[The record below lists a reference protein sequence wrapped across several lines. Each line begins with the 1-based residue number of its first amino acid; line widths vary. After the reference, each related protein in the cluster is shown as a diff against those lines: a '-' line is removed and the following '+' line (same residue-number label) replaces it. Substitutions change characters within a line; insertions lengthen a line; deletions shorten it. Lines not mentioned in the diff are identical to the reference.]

1 MVYSLYERLI
11 KNTSTTTRISSTIGI
26 LLIVVVI
33 IFVLPALTPKTSQEL
48 YEEDRIKIHKAIL
61 VYITGY
67 SPMKT
72 HTENVS
78 MPGQVANTQLDVYP
92 TKARTMSGTINA
104 IMEKDAGNDP
114 ILMNPEQS
122 VPGGAKRQSFMPA
135 WEDVDGDSKRRIGND
150 ILYNYSAYPDPVV
163 DHWNTSKVTF
173 EEIDY
178 VVDSRVWFIDIDL
191 LLEKN
196 YLEEIPL
203 SASRDNSDTGNGSY
217 SWFVDEDFTVKSL
230 LHKYPVPGNTGFQG
244 VYP

>member
-1 MVYSLYERLI
+1 MGYSLYERLL
-11 KNTSTTTRISSTIGI
+11 KKVSVTTRIFSILGI
-26 LLIVVVI
+26 LLLVVVI
-33 IFVLPALTPKTSQEL
+33 IFALPALAPKTSQEL
-48 YEEDRIKIHKAIL
+48 YEEDRVKLHKAVL

-78 MPGQVANTQLDVYP
+78 APGAVPNSQLDVYP
-92 TKARTMSGTINA
+92 TKAKKMSGNVNA
-104 IMEKDAGNDP
+104 IMEKDVGNDP
-114 ILMNPEQS
+114 ISMNPEQS
-122 VPGGAKRQSFMPA
+122 VPGGAKRQSWMPK
-135 WEDVDGDSKRRIGND
+135 WEDVDGDGKRIIEND
-150 ILYNYSAYPDPVV
+150 ILYYHSAYPDPVV
-163 DHWNTSKVTF
+163 DHWNTTKVTF
-173 EEIDY
+173 KEIDY
-178 VVDSRVWFIDIDL
+178 VVDSRVWFINVNL

-196 YLEEIPL
+196 YIEEIPL

>member
-1 MVYSLYERLI
+1 MEYSLYERLVKKASI
-11 KNTSTTTRISSTIGI
+11 ATHIFSIIGI
-26 LLIVVVI
+26 LLVI
-33 IFVLPALTPKTSQEL
+33 TVIAFALPELTPKTSQEL
-48 YEEDRIKIHKAIL
+48 YEEDRVKLHKAIL

-78 MPGQVANTQLDVYP
+78 MPGEVANTQLDVYP
-92 TKARTMSGTINA
+92 TKAKTMSGNIHA
-104 IMEKDAGNDP
+104 IMEKDVSNDP
-114 ILMNPEQS
+114 ISMNPEQS
-122 VPGGAKRQSFMPA
+122 VPGGAKRQSWMPK
-135 WEDVDGDSKRRIGND
+135 WEDVDGDGKRIIEND
-150 ILYNYSAYPDPVV
+150 ILYYHSAYPDPVV

-173 EEIDY
+173 KKVDY

-196 YLEEIPL
+196 YLEEIPI

-230 LHKYPVPGNTGFQG
+230 LHKYPVSGNIGFQG
-244 VYP
+244 IYP